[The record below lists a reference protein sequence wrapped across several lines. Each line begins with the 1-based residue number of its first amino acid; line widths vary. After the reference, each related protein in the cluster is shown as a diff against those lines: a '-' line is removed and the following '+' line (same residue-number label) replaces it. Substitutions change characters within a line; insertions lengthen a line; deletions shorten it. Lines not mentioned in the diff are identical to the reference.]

1 MERSDLNDVRN
12 LIIELEIVCEKSGS
26 KNWSDVKQFNLMFST
41 KLGATSGSM
50 TEIFLRPET
59 AQGIFVNFLN
69 VQKTSRL
76 RIPFG
81 IAQVGKAFRNEIIA
95 RQFIFRMKEFEQMEM
110 QFFVPPVPKKNGT
123 KMDE

>member
-1 MERSDLNDVRN
+1 
-12 LIIELEIVCEKSGS
+12 
-26 KNWSDVKQFNLMFST
+26 MFST

-76 RIPFG
+76 RVPFG

-110 QFFVPPVPKKNGT
+110 QFFVPPEPKKNGT
-123 KMDE
+123 RSG